1 MLSAAAS
8 ELPKREI
15 AASSINLYIYG
26 RPYTFY
32 TFYTSFY
39 GESIPVVTVDK
50 EGFQSLKTG
59 LHAVID
65 GIKGEIVLAGI

>member
-1 MLSAAAS
+1 MPSAAAS

-26 RPYTFY
+26 RPY

>member
-1 MLSAAAS
+1 MPSAAAS

-26 RPYTFY
+26 RPYTS
-32 TFYTSFY
+32 YTSFY